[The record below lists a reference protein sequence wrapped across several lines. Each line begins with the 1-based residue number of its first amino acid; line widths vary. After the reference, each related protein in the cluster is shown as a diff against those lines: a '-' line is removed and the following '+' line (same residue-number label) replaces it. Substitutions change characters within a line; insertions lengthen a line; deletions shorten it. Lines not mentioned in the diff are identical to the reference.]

1 MGAQANPQDGSPEEQ
16 GSEVE
21 RTSLPR
27 LPRLPHLL
35 DETRRDPSGGDP
47 SSSDHGH
54 RHHFGHHHHD
64 HGRGASQKVLL
75 AVLLLTFGYM
85 IAEAVGGYLSN
96 SLALM
101 SDAGHMLTD
110 VAALALSLVAV
121 RFASRPATPRK
132 TFGFYRLEILAALA
146 NGVTLLV
153 LSILICYEAWERLRA
168 PEAINAWTLIWISTG
183 GLAVNIASAWLL
195 GHHHGE
201 SMNVRGA
208 YLHVIGDL
216 LGSAAAIVAGLCV
229 VWKGWLWADPAFSVV
244 ISLLI
249 IYSAWRLVSD
259 AVNVLL
265 EGAPA
270 HINSAAVESAM
281 REVGG
286 VRDVHD
292 LHVWTITSD
301 RHSLTAHVVID
312 DLGESY
318 RILRELRSVLA
329 ERFSLTHST
338 IQLEDPL
345 LSALTEIKHEKKTG
359 CDKC

>member
-1 MGAQANPQDGSPEEQ
+1 MAAQANPQGGSPDESISA
-16 GSEVE
+16 SESSAE
-21 RTSLPR
+21 RPR
-27 LPRLPHLL
+27 LL
-35 DETRRDPSGGDP
+35 DDA
-47 SSSDHGH
+47 
-54 RHHFGHHHHD
+54 RHEHSVHNHSHHD
-64 HGRGASQKVLL
+64 HARGASQRVLF
-75 AVLLLTFGYM
+75 AVLVLTFCYM

-110 VAALALSLVAV
+110 VAALALALVAV

-146 NGVTLLV
+146 NGVTLLG
-153 LSILICYEAWERLRA
+153 LAFLICYEAWERLRS
-168 PEAINAWTLIWISTG
+168 PQQIDAWTLVWISSG
-183 GLAVNIASAWLL
+183 GLLVNVVSAWLL
-195 GHHHGE
+195 HRHHGE
-201 SMNVRGA
+201 SLNIRGA
-208 YLHVIGDL
+208 FLHVIGDL
-216 LGSAAAIVAGLCV
+216 LGSAAAILAGLCV
-229 VWKGWLWADPAFSVV
+229 IWKGWLWADPAFSIL

-270 HINSAAVESAM
+270 HINAAAVEAAM
-281 REVGG
+281 REIKG

-318 RILRELRSVLA
+318 RILRELRRVLA

-345 LSALTEIKHEKKTG
+345 LSALTQIRYEKQPG
-359 CDKC
+359 CDHC